1 MKKKSMLIGMS
12 LVFLCFIS
20 ISFAGGSRKIAEISL
35 KGLMFKDKINVLVFQ
50 DPDMPFISIYLTHIK
65 AGSPLALADPSNNS
79 IATRLTGKLG
89 KIIKK
94 SNPAVINLKKSIG
107 WKTLKIARFY
117 DSVNKTLI
125 YVTYST
131 KIIDGS
137 LKHSMSVVPLG
148 LE

>member
-1 MKKKSMLIGMS
+1 MKKIIALTII
-12 LVFLCFIS
+12 LVFCLTS
-20 ISFAGGSRKIAEISL
+20 ISFAGGGRKIAEITL

-65 AGSPLALADPSNNS
+65 AGGFALADPSNNS
-79 IATRLTGKLG
+79 IATRLTGQLG
-89 KIIKK
+89 KIVTK

-117 DSVNKTLI
+117 DEPNNTMI

-131 KIIDGS
+131 KIIEGS

-148 LE
+148 VE

>member
-1 MKKKSMLIGMS
+1 MKKRIVLIT
-12 LVFLCFIS
+12 LVLVICFTS
-20 ISFAGGSRKIAEISL
+20 IGLAANQRKIAEISL

-50 DPDMPFISIYLTHIK
+50 DPDMPFISIYLTHVK
-65 AGSPLALADPSNNS
+65 SGSPLAMSDPSNNS

-89 KIIKK
+89 KIVTK

-107 WKTLKIARFY
+107 WKTLKIARFW
-117 DSVNKTLI
+117 DAKNKTMI

-131 KIIDGS
+131 KIIEGS

-148 LE
+148 LEK

>member
-1 MKKKSMLIGMS
+1 MKKIIT
-12 LVFLCFIS
+12 LVAVLVLCISS
-20 ISFAGGSRKIAEISL
+20 ISFANGGRKIAEITL

-65 AGSPLALADPSNNS
+65 AGGFAMADPSNNS
-79 IATRLTGKLG
+79 IATRLTGDLG
-89 KIIKK
+89 EIVTKA
-94 SNPAVINLKKSIG
+94 NPAVINLKKSIG

-117 DSVNKTLI
+117 DEPNNTMV

-131 KIIDGS
+131 KVIEGS

-148 LE
+148 RKL

>member
-1 MKKKSMLIGMS
+1 MYKRIIAITLALVICLTTIG
-12 LVFLCFIS
+12 
-20 ISFAGGSRKIAEISL
+20 FASDGRKIAEITL
-35 KGLMFKDKINVLVFQ
+35 KGLMLKDKINVLVFQ

-65 AGSPLALADPSNNS
+65 SGNPLAFADPSNNS

-89 KIIKK
+89 KIVTK

-107 WKTLKIARFY
+107 WKTLKIARFW
-117 DSVNKTLI
+117 DAKNKTMI